1 MIAVL
6 NVGYDEGSHS
16 ARAAAVVFAKWQD
29 AEPLSEYTVQC
40 SDIQDYVP
48 GEFFKRELPCLR
60 SLLATIL
67 EPLRLIII
75 DGYVSLNDK
84 PGLGMHLWEAL
95 DGRVPIIG
103 VAKTRFHSASAIA
116 ITRGESQAPL
126 YVTAIGTDPQD
137 AAKNVISMA
146 GGFRIP
152 AMLKRVDQLA
162 RAR

>member
-29 AEPLSEYTVQC
+29 AEPISEYTVQC

-48 GEFFKRELPCLR
+48 GEFFKRELPCLT
-60 SLLATIL
+60 LVLETIQ
-67 EPLRLIII
+67 EPLDLIII
-75 DGYVSLNDK
+75 DGYVSMGDK
-84 PGLGMHLWEAL
+84 PGLGMHLWDTL
-95 DGRVPIIG
+95 DGKVPILGI
-103 VAKTRFHSASAIA
+103 AKTRFHAAYAIE
-116 ITRGESQAPL
+116 ITRGKSQAPL
-126 YVTAIGTDPQD
+126 FVTAVGIEPTE

-146 GGFRIP
+146 GEFRIP